1 MEYGNTCC
9 MTQGSTGG
17 VGTYIDSDEACRILN
32 YTHRSAISRFVASG
46 ELTPAM
52 LAGRAFLFRRR
63 DVEKLAA
70 KLARKRG
77 AA

>member
-1 MEYGNTCC
+1 

-17 VGTYIDSDEACRILN
+17 VGTLIDSDEACRILN
-32 YTHRSAISRFVASG
+32 YSHRSSISRLVADG
-46 ELTPAM
+46 TLTPAIT
-52 LAGRAFLFRRR
+52 AGKAFLFKRR
-63 DVEKLAA
+63 DVE